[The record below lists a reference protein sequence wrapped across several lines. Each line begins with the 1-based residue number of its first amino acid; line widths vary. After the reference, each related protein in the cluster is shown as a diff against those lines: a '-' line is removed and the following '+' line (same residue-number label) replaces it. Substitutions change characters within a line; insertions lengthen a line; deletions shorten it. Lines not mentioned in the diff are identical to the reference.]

1 MANKNKN
8 SFTILYN
15 VIVDKITTDTTI
27 INANNNLTV
36 KALWDTGAN
45 CCCISEELV
54 KLLNLSPVGKVSF
67 YTPSGTGLAYTY
79 LVDIVLPNN
88 MKIKDVKMCSSKI
101 GAQNLDLLIG
111 TDIINKGDF
120 AISNYKNNT
129 CFTFR
134 IPSKEIIDFSK

>member
-1 MANKNKN
+1 MANHKN

-15 VIVDKITTDTTI
+15 GITDKITTDTTI
-27 INANNNLTV
+27 VNANNNLTV

-45 CCCISEELV
+45 CCCISEDLA
-54 KLLNLSPVGKVSF
+54 KLLKLNPVGKVTF
-67 YTPSGTGLAYTY
+67 YTPSGSGLAYTY

-88 MKIKDVKMCSSKI
+88 MKIKNVKMCSLKI

-120 AISNYKNNT
+120 AISNYKKNT

-134 IPSKEIIDFSK
+134 IPSKECIDFSK

>member
-1 MANKNKN
+1 MAKKNIN
-8 SFTILYN
+8 SFTIMYN
-15 VIVDKITTDTTI
+15 GVVDKITTDTTI
-27 INANNNLTV
+27 LNAKNNLTV

-54 KLLNLSPVGKVSF
+54 KLLNLSPAGKVSF
-67 YTPSGTGLAYTY
+67 FTLSWVGLAYTY
-79 LVDIVLPNN
+79 LVDIILPNN
-88 MKIKDVKMCSSKI
+88 MKIKQVKMCSSKI

-120 AISNYKNNT
+120 AISNYKKNT

-134 IPSKEIIDFSK
+134 IPSKECIDFSK

>member
-1 MANKNKN
+1 MNSKVKN
-8 SFTILYN
+8 SFTIIYN
-15 VIVDKITTDTTI
+15 GVVDKITTDTTI
-27 INANNNLTV
+27 VNMNNNVTV

-54 KLLNLSPVGKVSF
+54 KLLNLSPVGKVMF
-67 YTPSGTGLAYTY
+67 YTPSGTGYAYTY
-79 LVDIVLPNN
+79 LVDIVLPNKL
-88 MKIKDVKMCSSKI
+88 MIKNVKMCSSKI

-120 AISNYKNNT
+120 AISNYKKNT

-134 IPSKEIIDFSK
+134 IPSKECIDFSK

>member
-15 VIVDKITTDTTI
+15 GIIDKITTDTTI

-134 IPSKEIIDFSK
+134 IHSKEIIDFSK

>member
-8 SFTILYN
+8 SFTILFN
-15 VIVDKITTDTTI
+15 GIVDKITTDTTI

-88 MKIKDVKMCSSKI
+88 MIIKDVKMCSSKI
-101 GAQNLDLLIG
+101 GAQNLDLIIG

>member
-1 MANKNKN
+1 MAKKNIN
-8 SFTILYN
+8 SFTIMYN
-15 VIVDKITTDTTI
+15 GVVDKITTDTTI
-27 INANNNLTV
+27 LNAKNNLTV

-54 KLLNLSPVGKVSF
+54 KLLNLSPAGKVSF
-67 YTPSGTGLAYTY
+67 YTPSGVGLAYTY
-79 LVDIVLPNN
+79 LVDIILPNN
-88 MKIKDVKMCSSKI
+88 MKIKQVKMCSSKI

-120 AISNYKNNT
+120 EISNYKKNT

-134 IPSKEIIDFSK
+134 IPSKECIDFSK